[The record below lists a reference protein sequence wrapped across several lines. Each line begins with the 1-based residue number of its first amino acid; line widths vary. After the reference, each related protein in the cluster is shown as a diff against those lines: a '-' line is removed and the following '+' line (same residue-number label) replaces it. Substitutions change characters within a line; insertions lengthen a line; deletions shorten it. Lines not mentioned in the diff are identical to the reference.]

1 MPMNSDDEDLL
12 RLSQLAEESAKW
24 DRLTHHM
31 RRIRES
37 GEHTDAQVA
46 AITERMNRMDERSA
60 SRDEKLKGL
69 EQQMIAMRTE
79 VNEELRCLTT
89 TLQQSV
95 TNQAVTIERVDQS
108 IKLVHAC
115 MERHGPME
123 EKVRQIEIVM
133 PANKK
138 TTEMLDKLMWL
149 GICAVLSF
157 IAYKVGLTQ

>member
-1 MPMNSDDEDLL
+1 MNSDDEDLL
-12 RLSQLAEESAKW
+12 RLSQLADDAAKW

-46 AITERMNRMDERSA
+46 TITERMNKIDERSA
-60 SRDEKLKGL
+60 ARDEKLKSL

-79 VNEELRCLTT
+79 VNEELKCLTT

-115 MERHGPME
+115 MERHNPIE
-123 EKVRQIEIVM
+123 EKVRALEIAA
-133 PANKK
+133 PANDRNNK
-138 TTEMLDKLMWL
+138 MLDKLMWL
-149 GICAVLSF
+149 GVCAALSF
-157 IAYKVGLTQ
+157 IAYKVGLTH

>member
-1 MPMNSDDEDLL
+1 MNSEDEDLL
-12 RLSQLAEESAKW
+12 RLSQLADEAAKW

-46 AITERMNRMDERSA
+46 AITERMNRIDERSA
-60 SRDEKLKGL
+60 ARDERLKSL
-69 EQQMIAMRTE
+69 EQQMIAMRSE
-79 VNEELRCLTT
+79 VNEELKCLTT

-115 MERHGPME
+115 MERHTPIE
-123 EKVRQIEIVM
+123 EKVRALEIAA
-133 PANKK
+133 PANDRNSK
-138 TTEMLDKLMWL
+138 LIDKIVWAA
-149 GICAVLSF
+149 ICLVGAYL
-157 IAYKVGLTQ
+157 AYKTGLTH